1 MSLGDEGTDC
11 ASAFVVLL
19 DREMGDDD
27 ELLRFRTG
35 ESKAMTEGACTAA
48 LLGTVIAISGDC
60 GVGALLSKEP
70 EATFT
75 KEGSSD
81 SAVGS
86 TSHGMLTGAVASPLL
101 TGIDDADADTAAADD
116 DAVADDDAGD
126 GGDAQTTSAFSA
138 AAAAATEGDNA
149 VDTASKV
156 NTVTAGAVDKSAD
169 DGDDADTTA
178 VDSTD
183 GDDDEEHDDD
193 DKHDGD
199 ERDRDTM
206 INMIIMFTDND
217 EQKLMMRL
225 TMSVI
230 MMSKLHDDAVMWCT
244 GTNG

>member
-19 DREMGDDD
+19 DREMGDDV

-35 ESKAMTEGACTAA
+35 ESRAVTEGACTAA

-86 TSHGMLTGAVASPLL
+86 TSHGMLTGAIASPLL
-101 TGIDDADADTAAADD
+101 TGIDDANADTAAAD
-116 DAVADDDAGD
+116 DDDAGD

-138 AAAAATEGDNA
+138 AAAAATDGDNA

-156 NTVTAGAVDKSAD
+156 NTVTAGAVDTSAD

-178 VDSTD
+178 GDSTD
-183 GDDDEEHDDD
+183 GDDNRLFNLAFALVILAMALSESEVVADRPPSAMPLSSSRMRSA
-193 DKHDGD
+193 
-199 ERDRDTM
+199 RDSSP
-206 INMIIMFTDND
+206 FTSACRT
-217 EQKLMMRL
+217 L
-225 TMSVI
+225 SVTR
-230 MMSKLHDDAVMWCT
+230 MELPMPSS
-244 GTNG
+244 